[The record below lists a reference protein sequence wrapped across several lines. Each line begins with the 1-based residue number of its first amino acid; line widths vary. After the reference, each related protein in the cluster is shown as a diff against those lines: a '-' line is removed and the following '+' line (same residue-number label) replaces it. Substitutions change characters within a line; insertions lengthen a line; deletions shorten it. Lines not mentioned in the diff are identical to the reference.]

1 MAKYFTAKNL
11 NLLYN
16 VVGCAP
22 FGLMSAT
29 MVPELWPNIE
39 KSTCVKGGWGG
50 KDSCKDSLEFTI
62 GKIYLQVI
70 FGMAL
75 LYSCQIIFSGKQAR
89 LASMGCMAATMTK
102 HITIDGLIPPPPVM
116 VMTALVIGAQFAPG
130 PWGKRAFIIFCF
142 FNAFTFVTQPLM
154 VLQDSFP
161 DVVAGSKEAAL
172 GAFCFEVVSLYLVM
186 AGLIALIPMKAYGLA
201 LSSNLGLALITKHV
215 ILNKSGPP
223 PPMIGLW
230 IAATI
235 MAWKEY
241 GWTMK
246 PACDKAIKSGP
257 QKVHGALVGTNFAPY
272 FVLESIGVSIPI
284 FGLAS
289 IDSSYSYNGATAML
303 TGMIAVFCSVIAYS
317 EYYAEMSGKMFAIYH
332 YFLSIVVFLWQ
343 CQSSTTLVGQLFFAA
358 PHMFTA
364 WTIYL
369 VVTNSPHDKND

>member
-1 MAKYFTAKNL
+1 
-11 NLLYN
+11 
-16 VVGCAP
+16 
-22 FGLMSAT
+22 
-29 MVPELWPNIE
+29 
-39 KSTCVKGGWGG
+39 
-50 KDSCKDSLEFTI
+50 
-62 GKIYLQVI
+62 
-70 FGMAL
+70 
-75 LYSCQIIFSGKQAR
+75 
-89 LASMGCMAATMTK
+89 
-102 HITIDGLIPPPPVM
+102 
-116 VMTALVIGAQFAPG
+116 
-130 PWGKRAFIIFCF
+130 
-142 FNAFTFVTQPLM
+142 
-154 VLQDSFP
+154 
-161 DVVAGSKEAAL
+161 
-172 GAFCFEVVSLYLVM
+172 
-186 AGLIALIPMKAYGLA
+186 
-201 LSSNLGLALITKHV
+201 
-215 ILNKSGPP
+215 
-223 PPMIGLW
+223 MIGLW